1 MPDGDVNG
9 RCVEQAAISP
19 QSVQEIQEGSGSSPN
34 AKVTEKQCRFSVVFW
49 NRVDVRRIAPVVFG
63 RQPEPVVIR
72 ARLGQRWLRKRTDE
86 HGNVELARRSLV
98 QPPIA
103 TTLRGHL
110 RSSRVFGSQS
120 GELSKPVL

>member
-19 QSVQEIQEGSGSSPN
+19 QSVQEIQEGSGSSPK

-72 ARLGQRWLRKRTDE
+72 ARLGQRWLPKRTDE
-86 HGNVELARRSLV
+86 HGNVR
-98 QPPIA
+98 
-103 TTLRGHL
+103 T
-110 RSSRVFGSQS
+110 RSSLFGAATNRDDGSSQIFGSQR
-120 GELSKPVL
+120 GELSKAVL